1 MVDSISCLEMSFG
14 STFRFVNLSGNWA
27 AAGVPVRR
35 RAARGIQVQNARCAI
50 SSAPKGAIL
59 ETKILHAR
67 IARQSPSSFLGICLA
82 LALLAAVR
90 NSSEFLGG
98 VDFCSGR
105 HVSRSIALS
114 GRRFPQSL
122 RHTK

>member
-82 LALLAAVR
+82 LALLAAVCQ
-90 NSSEFLGG
+90 SAAFFFW
-98 VDFCSGR
+98 VAFCHGR
-105 HVSRSIALS
+105 HRSRFLS
-114 GRRFPQSL
+114 Q
-122 RHTK
+122 